1 LIPFYACYRAYV
13 RGLVDSL
20 TAAEQEVSP
29 PERRAA
35 AQRAKRHFDL
45 AYRYTWTTTRGLLVV
60 CGLSGSGKSTLSEA
74 IRRRTG
80 FIHINSDLVRKRLAG
95 IDPRARLEGDDA
107 EKLYSPEMSARTYAT
122 MNAEASAALESGR
135 AAIIDGTFQR
145 RQDRDAARQLAAR
158 QRAPILIVDCECNE
172 TETHRRLADRQR
184 KGESPSDA
192 DWQIY
197 LQQRRTREPI
207 DGTEADVLRL
217 DTARPF
223 EQLIRIVEAA
233 IRQRWDQCD

>member
-1 LIPFYACYRAYV
+1 MTDKPSKTDWEKLAEKESRGRDLSRETFEGIKLDTVYGPDDADGIDSGYPGLPPF
-13 RGLVDSL
+13 
-20 TAAEQEVSP
+20 
-29 PERRAA
+29 
-35 AQRAKRHFDL
+35 
-45 AYRYTWTTTRGLLVV
+45 TRG
-60 CGLSGSGKSTLSEA
+60 
-74 IRRRTG
+74 
-80 FIHINSDLVRKRLAG
+80 
-95 IDPRARLEGDDA
+95 P
-107 EKLYSPEMSARTYAT
+107 YAT
-122 MNAEASAALESGR
+122 MYAEASAALESGR
-135 AAIIDGTFQR
+135 AAIIDATFQR

-158 QRAPILIVDCECNE
+158 QRAPILIVDCECDE

-223 EQLIRIVEAA
+223 EQLIPIVEAA